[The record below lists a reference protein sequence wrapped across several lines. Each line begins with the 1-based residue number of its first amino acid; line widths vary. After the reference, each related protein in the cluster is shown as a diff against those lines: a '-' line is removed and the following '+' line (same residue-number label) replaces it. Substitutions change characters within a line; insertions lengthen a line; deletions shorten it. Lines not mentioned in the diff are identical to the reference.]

1 MWKRFWTWLK
11 YWPYEP
17 ATDDQPKPERRGV
30 FSTDTAN
37 SGDPDKVSNL
47 FATRLGMLSDQHPVA
62 RYVGGVAMDSIDG
75 DEGVMALKS
84 AYSNNQPNIN
94 DAITGWFLHGG
105 FIGHQLA
112 GLVAQNWLIDRCC
125 FLPARDA
132 IRKGF
137 QLHTADGDAIDVPD
151 VLRLIKRAD
160 KKFKL
165 NQNLREAIYKGKV
178 FGVRIVFFK
187 IASTDPKFY
196 EYPFNLD
203 SVTPNSYKGMVQV
216 DPYWCAPELDAAAA
230 SEPDSM
236 HFYEPTWWL
245 INGKRY
251 HRSHLFIY
259 REGDVADI
267 LKPSY
272 QYGGIPLPQ
281 KIMERVYAAERTANE
296 APQLA
301 VSKRTTYIKTD
312 LEGVVMGGP
321 DMVDGLRT
329 AAELADN
336 FQKVMIDA
344 SDDVVQFDTALADLD
359 ITIMTQYQLVAATA
373 GVPGTK
379 LLMTQPK
386 GFAATGEF
394 DEAMYHEELESVQDS
409 VTPMVERHHQLVMR
423 SYVTPIMRKV
433 EPTFDHIDTS
443 ISWNPLDSPTAKEY
457 AEINL
462 IKAQT
467 DVALVQAGSIDY
479 VDGRNRL
486 INDPDS
492 GYAGIEEAERPDD
505 DGDGNPDAPLSMPA
519 PAAQPQQGAFDANEV
534 QLITNQMFL
543 DPEIVK
549 LKQEAKD
556 YVVQVTP
563 ALPDPDTGKMYR
575 VVIDGHHSLEAARID
590 GVAPEFQ
597 EGGYGESD
605 YFDTSTGS
613 PLAQ

>member
-11 YWPYEP
+11 YWPYPEQM
-17 ATDDQPKPERRGV
+17 DDQQRPERRGI
-30 FSTDTAN
+30 FSTDTADR
-37 SGDPDKVSNL
+37 GDPDKVSNL
-47 FATRLGMLSDQHPVA
+47 FATQLMELADQRPIA
-62 RYVGGVAMDSIDG
+62 RTAEGVALDSIDG
-75 DEGVMALKS
+75 DEGVMGLKS

-125 FLPARDA
+125 LLPARDA
-132 IRKGF
+132 IRHGF
-137 QLHTADGDAIDVPD
+137 TVHTADGDAIDVPD
-151 VLRLIKRAD
+151 VLRLIKRGD

-165 NQNLREAIYKGKV
+165 NQNLREFIYKGKV
-178 FGVRIVFFK
+178 FGVRVAFFN

-203 SVTPNSYKGMVQV
+203 SVTPNSYKGIVQV
-216 DPYWCAPELDAAAA
+216 DPYWCAPELDAAA
-230 SEPDSM
+230 SSQPDSM

-251 HRSHLFIY
+251 HRTHLMIY

-312 LEGVVMGGP
+312 MEGVVMGGP
-321 DMVDGLRT
+321 KMVEGLQA

-336 FQKVMIDA
+336 FQKVMIDK
-344 SDDVVQFDTALADLD
+344 DDEVEQFDTALADLD

-409 VTPMVERHHQLVMR
+409 VTPMVERHHQILMR
-423 SYVTPIMRKV
+423 SYVTPQMRSIDD
-433 EPTFDHIDTS
+433 TFDHIDTS
-443 ISWNPLDSPTAKEY
+443 VSWNPLDSPTAKEY

-467 DVALVQAGSIDY
+467 DVALTQAGSIDY

-492 GYAGIEEAERPDD
+492 GYAGIEEAERPDE

-519 PAAQPQQGAFDANEV
+519 PAAPQQGAFDANDV

-543 DPEIVK
+543 DPEVVK
-549 LKQEAKD
+549 LKQDAKD

-605 YFDTSTGS
+605 YFDTASGS